1 MGDLW
6 KGRLIFV
13 CVGVGIWGSGG
24 SVGTPIATI
33 LTFSIVIEYS
43 EPIEIRYQNS
53 IEIRYQY
60 PIENDFLKYCL
71 TYYLLL
77 FKLYLDRS
85 SIDL

>member
-13 CVGVGIWGSGG
+13 CVGVGF
-24 SVGTPIATI
+24 GTPIATI
-33 LTFSIVIEYS
+33 LTFPIVIEYS

-60 PIENDFLKYCL
+60 PIENNFLK
-71 TYYLLL
+71 
-77 FKLYLDRS
+77 
-85 SIDL
+85 